1 MTRIKIEGM
10 SCQHCV
16 NAVTQALSDLDG
28 ISDVKVSL
36 ETRDAV
42 FESTGQVDM
51 NTIRKAVE
59 DQGYKVAD

>member
-36 ETRDAV
+36 ETMDAV

-51 NTIRKAVE
+51 KTIRKAVE